1 MAKIL
6 VIDDQDGMR
15 RSLVIL
21 LRKEGYSVEEA
32 ENGERA
38 VAHLDAGK
46 FDLIVTDLKMSP
58 GTGLDVLYFVLER
71 HPRTDVIIMTG
82 YGTVDSAVLAMKLGA
97 FDYIVKP
104 FKNEEILHRVRK
116 SLTHRET
123 EREIAALH
131 KTEDREIPILG
142 NSDATKA
149 LIAMIRK
156 IARVDLTAL
165 ISGETGTGKN
175 LVAKTVHSLS
185 ARSGKPYVAINCSA
199 IPEHLLE
206 SELFGHAKG
215 AFTGAILDRKG
226 LFEAANGGTL
236 FLDEIGAMPYT
247 MQAKL
252 LDVLQDHTIR
262 RVGENKHRDVDVR
275 IIAATNRD
283 LQKDVENG
291 TFREDLY
298 YRIKVTHVHIPP
310 LRERPDDVPVLA
322 RSFLNDA
329 RVAHCKPDID
339 LSPEALEFL
348 LRYDFPGNVRELQ
361 NIIASAAAIASGP
374 VITVP
379 DLSLG
384 FTNQLF
390 DVSAGTNKEAN
401 PGTLEAWEKDIIV
414 KSIERNNHNLGK
426 VCSELGT
433 SRTTLW
439 RKMNKYG
446 IT

>member
-1 MAKIL
+1 
-6 VIDDQDGMR
+6 MR

>member
-1 MAKIL
+1 MSRIL
-6 VIDDQDGMR
+6 VIDDQEGMR

-32 ENGERA
+32 ENGARA
-38 VAHLDAGK
+38 IGCLESGQ
-46 FDLIVTDLKMSP
+46 FDLVITDLKMSP
-58 GTGLDVLYFVLER
+58 GTGLDVLYYILER
-71 HPRTDVIIMTG
+71 HPQTSVVIMTG

-116 SLTHRET
+116 SLTRSET
-123 EREIAALH
+123 EREMAALH
-131 KTEDREIPILG
+131 ETEDTKVPFLG
-142 NSDATKA
+142 ESDETKA
-149 LIAMIRK
+149 LIEKIRK
-156 IARVDLTAL
+156 VARVDLSVL

-185 ARSGKPYVAINCSA
+185 SRRDKSYVAINCSA
-199 IPEHLLE
+199 VPEHLLE
-206 SELFGHAKG
+206 SELFGHTKG
-215 AFTGAILDRKG
+215 AFTGAIIDRVG
-226 LFEAANGGTL
+226 LFEEAHNGTL

-247 MQAKL
+247 MQSKL
-252 LDVLQDHTIR
+252 LDVLQDRTIR
-262 RVGENKHRDVDVR
+262 RVGENKHREVNVR
-275 IIAATNRD
+275 IISATNRN
-283 LQKDVENG
+283 LEQAVKDG

-298 YRIKVTHVHIPP
+298 YRIKVTQVHISP
-310 LRERPDDVPVLA
+310 LRERMDDVPLLA
-322 RSFLNDA
+322 RSFLDDVRA
-329 RVAHCKPDID
+329 AHRKPDID

-348 LRYDFPGNVRELQ
+348 LHHDFPGNVRELQ
-361 NIIASAAAIASGP
+361 NIITSAAAIASGP

-390 DVSAGTNKEAN
+390 DVSGAASNGAN
-401 PGTLEAWEKDIIV
+401 PGTLEEWERDIIV
-414 KSIERNNHNLGK
+414 KSIEKNGHNLGK
-426 VCSELGT
+426 VCNELGT

-446 IT
+446 IK

>member
-32 ENGERA
+32 KNGKRA
-38 VAHLDAGK
+38 AEHLASGQ
-46 FDLIVTDLKMSP
+46 FDLVITDLKMSP
-58 GTGLDVLYFVLER
+58 GTGLDVLYYVLER
-71 HPRTDVIIMTG
+71 HHQADVIIMTG

-116 SLTHRET
+116 SLTHIET
-123 EREIAALH
+123 EREITSLH
-131 KTEDREIPILG
+131 ETNDSEIPILG
-142 NSDATKA
+142 YSDATKA
-149 LIAMIRK
+149 LIAKIRK
-156 IARVDLTAL
+156 IAQVDLTVL

-185 ARSGKPYVAINCSA
+185 CRSRKSYVAINCSA
-199 IPEHLLE
+199 VPEHLLE
-206 SELFGHAKG
+206 SELFGHVKG

-226 LFEAANGGTL
+226 LFEEANGGTL
-236 FLDEIGAMPYT
+236 FLDEICAMPYT

-252 LDVLQDHTIR
+252 LDVLQDRTIR
-262 RVGENKHRDVDVR
+262 RVGENQHRGVDVR
-275 IIAATNRD
+275 IIAATNRN
-283 LQKDVENG
+283 LEQAVENG

-298 YRIKVTHVHIPP
+298 YRIKVTQVHIPP
-310 LRERPDDVPVLA
+310 LRERPEDVPVLA
-322 RSFLNDA
+322 QNFLKNV
-329 RVAHCKPDID
+329 RVAHSKPDID

-348 LRYDFPGNVRELQ
+348 YRYDFPGNVRELQ
-361 NIIASAAAIASGP
+361 NIITSAAAIATGL

-390 DVSAGTNKEAN
+390 DMSIGASKEEN
-401 PGTLEAWEKDIIV
+401 PGTLEEWEKDVIV
-414 KSIERNNHNLGK
+414 KSIERNDHNLGK
-426 VCSELGT
+426 VCRELGT
-433 SRTTLW
+433 NRTTLW
-439 RKMNKYG
+439 RKMNRYG
-446 IT
+446 IR

>member
-1 MAKIL
+1 MTKIL

-32 ENGERA
+32 ENGDRA
-38 VAHLDAGK
+38 IAHLDSGH
-46 FDLIVTDLKMSP
+46 FDLVITDLKMSP
-58 GTGLDVLYFVLER
+58 GTGLDVLYYVLER
-71 HPRTDVIIMTG
+71 HPQTDVIIMTG

-97 FDYIVKP
+97 FDYIAKP
-104 FKNEEILHRVRK
+104 FKNEEILHRVKK
-116 SLTHRET
+116 SITHMENS
-123 EREIAALH
+123 REITSLH
-131 KTEDREIPILG
+131 KAIVSGIPILG
-142 NSDATKA
+142 DSEATKA
-149 LIAMIRK
+149 LIAIIRK
-156 IARVDLTAL
+156 IAQVDLTVL
-165 ISGETGTGKN
+165 VSGETGTGKN

-185 ARSGKPYVAINCSA
+185 SRKGKPFVVINCSA
-199 IPEHLLE
+199 VPEHLLE

-226 LFEAANGGTL
+226 LFEEADGGTL
-236 FLDEIGAMPYT
+236 FLDEIGAMTYN

-252 LDVLQDHTIR
+252 LDVLQDRTIR

-275 IIAATNRD
+275 IIAATNQD
-283 LQKDVENG
+283 LEHAVENG

-298 YRIKVTHVHIPP
+298 YRVKVTQVHIKP
-310 LRERPDDVPVLA
+310 LRERVEDVPVLA
-322 RSFLNDA
+322 RHFMDKV
-329 RVAHCKPDID
+329 RVANRRPDID

-348 LRYDFPGNVRELQ
+348 RRYDFPGNVRELQ
-361 NIIASAAAIASGP
+361 NIITSAAAIASGP
-374 VITVP
+374 TITVP

-390 DVSAGTNKEAN
+390 DLSVGMVSEAT
-401 PGTLEAWEKDIIV
+401 PGTLEEWEKDIIV
-414 KSIERNNHNLGK
+414 KSIEKNNHNLGK
-426 VCSELGT
+426 VCSDLGT

-446 IT
+446 IK

>member
-38 VAHLDAGK
+38 IAYLDSGQ
-46 FDLIVTDLKMSP
+46 FDLVITDLKMSP
-58 GTGLDVLYFVLER
+58 GTGLDVLYYVLER
-71 HPRTDVIIMTG
+71 HPQTDVIIMTG

-97 FDYIVKP
+97 FDYIAKP

-116 SLTHRET
+116 SLTHIET
-123 EREIAALH
+123 EREVAALRGT
-131 KTEDREIPILG
+131 KDTEIPILG
-142 NSDATKA
+142 DSDATKV

-156 IARVDLTAL
+156 IAQVDLTVL

-175 LVAKTVHSLS
+175 LVAKTVHGLS
-185 ARSGKPYVAINCSA
+185 SRRGKPYVAINCSA
-199 IPEHLLE
+199 VPEHLLE
-206 SELFGHAKG
+206 SEMFGHAKG

-226 LFEAANGGTL
+226 LFEGADGGTL
-236 FLDEIGAMPYT
+236 FLDEIGAMPHS

-283 LQKDVENG
+283 LEKAVENG

-298 YRIKVTHVHIPP
+298 YRVKVTQVHIRP
-310 LRERPDDVPVLA
+310 LRERPEDVPILARNFLDDV
-322 RSFLNDA
+322 
-329 RVAHCKPDID
+329 RVAYRRPDIG
-339 LSPEALEFL
+339 LSQEALEFL
-348 LRYDFPGNVRELQ
+348 IRYDFPGNVRELQ
-361 NIIASAAAIASGP
+361 NIIASAAVIASGP
-374 VITVP
+374 MITVP

-390 DVSAGTNKEAN
+390 DVSVGTSREVN
-401 PGTLEAWEKDIIV
+401 PGTLEEWGRDIIV
-414 KSIERNNHNLGK
+414 KSIEKNNHNLGK
-426 VCSELGT
+426 VCNELGI

-439 RKMNKYG
+439 RKMNKYR
-446 IT
+446 IK

>member
-1 MAKIL
+1 MSKIL

-32 ENGERA
+32 ENGARA
-38 VAHLDAGK
+38 IAYLESGQ
-46 FDLIVTDLKMSP
+46 FDLVITDLKMSP
-58 GTGLDVLYFVLER
+58 GTGLDVLYYILER
-71 HPRTDVIIMTG
+71 HPQTDVVIMTG

-116 SLTHRET
+116 SIAHRET
-123 EREIAALH
+123 KLEIAALH
-131 KTEDREIPILG
+131 KTEDTGIPILG
-142 NSDATKA
+142 DSDATKT
-149 LIAMIRK
+149 LIEKIRK
-156 IARVDLTAL
+156 IARVDLTVL

-175 LVAKTVHSLS
+175 LVARTVHSLS
-185 ARSGKPYVAINCSA
+185 SRSGKPYVAINCA
-199 IPEHLLE
+199 AVPEHLLE
-206 SELFGHAKG
+206 SELFGHTRG

-226 LFEAANGGTL
+226 MFEEADSGTL
-236 FLDEIGAMPYT
+236 FLDEVGAMPYA
-247 MQAKL
+247 MQSKL
-252 LDVLQDHTIR
+252 LDVLQDRTIR
-262 RVGENKHRDVDVR
+262 RVGENKHRVVDVR
-275 IIAATNRD
+275 IISATNRD
-283 LQKDVENG
+283 LEQAVKDG

-298 YRIKVTHVHIPP
+298 YRIKVTQVHITP
-310 LRERPDDVPVLA
+310 LRERLGDIPVLV
-322 RSFLNDA
+322 RSFLDEV
-329 RVAHCKPDID
+329 RVAHRKPDID
-339 LSPEALEFL
+339 LSQEALEFL
-348 LRYDFPGNVRELQ
+348 IQHDFPGNVRELQ
-361 NIIASAAAIASGP
+361 NIITSAAAIASGP

-390 DVSAGTNKEAN
+390 DVSLNTRKEAN
-401 PGTLEAWEKDIIV
+401 PGTLEEWEKNIIV

>member
-21 LRKEGYSVEEA
+21 LLKEGYSVEEA
-32 ENGERA
+32 ENGKRA
-38 VAHLDAGK
+38 IAHLDSGQ
-46 FDLIVTDLKMSP
+46 FDLVITDLKMSP
-58 GTGLDVLYFVLER
+58 GTGLDVLYYVLER
-71 HPRTDVIIMTG
+71 HPQTDVIIMTG

-97 FDYIVKP
+97 FDYVVKP

-116 SLTHRET
+116 SLDHIEMKRTIT
-123 EREIAALH
+123 ALH
-131 KTEDREIPILG
+131 KTKDNGIPILG
-142 NSDATKA
+142 DSDATKA

-156 IARVDLTAL
+156 VAQVDLTVL
-165 ISGETGTGKN
+165 IYGETGTGKN
-175 LVAKTVHSLS
+175 LVAKTVHNLS
-185 ARSGKPYVAINCSA
+185 SRKGKSYVAINCSA
-199 IPEHLLE
+199 VSEHLLE
-206 SELFGHAKG
+206 SELFGHVKG

-226 LFEAANGGTL
+226 LFEEANGGTL

-252 LDVLQDHTIR
+252 LDVLQDRTIR

-275 IIAATNRD
+275 IIAATNRN
-283 LQKDVENG
+283 LEQAVENG

-298 YRIKVTHVHIPP
+298 YRIKVTHVRIQP
-310 LRERPDDVPVLA
+310 LRERPEDIPILA
-322 RSFLNDA
+322 QNFLKKV
-329 RVAHCKPDID
+329 RVAHTEPDID

-361 NIIASAAAIASGP
+361 NIITSAAAIASGP

-390 DVSAGTNKEAN
+390 DISTGASKETN
-401 PGTLEAWEKDIIV
+401 PGTLEEWEKDVIV
-414 KSIERNNHNLGK
+414 KSIERNDHNLGK

-433 SRTTLW
+433 NRTTLW
-439 RKMNKYG
+439 RKMNRYG
-446 IT
+446 IK